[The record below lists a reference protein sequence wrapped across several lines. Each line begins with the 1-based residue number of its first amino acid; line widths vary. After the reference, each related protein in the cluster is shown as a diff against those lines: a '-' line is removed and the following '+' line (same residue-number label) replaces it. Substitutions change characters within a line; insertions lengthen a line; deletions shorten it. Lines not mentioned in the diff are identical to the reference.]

1 MRFEEQEPEVEGEA
15 MFSYK
20 NSGTWK
26 STLDYLAYVLN
37 SKDSIINTLTKYAEQ
52 AISELKQS
60 TPRDTGLTANS
71 WEYEIIF
78 EGNKYSIV
86 FKNTNFSEY
95 ISVVVLIE
103 YGHLTRNGIFI
114 EGRPFVNKT
123 LDPIFESLE
132 NSLWKELS

>member
-1 MRFEEQEPEVEGEA
+1 

-20 NSGTWK
+20 SKGSWK
-26 STLDYLAYVLN
+26 DTFNYLSYVMN
-37 SKDSIINTLTKYAEQ
+37 SKEGIIDILTKHAEK
-52 AISELKQS
+52 AISDLKEA

-78 EGNKYSIV
+78 EGDKYSIV